1 MMCNTALICFW
12 FQNSLIASYLSY
24 CDFYRP
30 KFFLL
35 ENVRNFVS
43 FKRSMVLKLA
53 LRCLLR
59 MGYQCTFGVLQAG
72 CYGVPQTRRRF
83 VLGLK
88 FWPVMPCD
96 PLVWPSDLTQP
107 SCWMFWNSYL
117 DWCSPTL
124 GLINLPSFT
133 WPHLAIIDVLVGVMT
148 PDLYLVLRCTYC
160 HHNIPK

>member
-1 MMCNTALICFW
+1 MLHVIECYILHMVIAQIIECALYITYGHCTDYWVCSFVYVIQWYCAHVVAWFFLSFLLPSFIWWCNTVLSYLIRFW

-72 CYGVPQTRRRF
+72 CYGVSQTRRRF
-83 VLGLK
+83 VLALQ
-88 FWPVMPCD
+88 F
-96 PLVWPSDLTQP
+96 
-107 SCWMFWNSYL
+107 
-117 DWCSPTL
+117 
-124 GLINLPSFT
+124 
-133 WPHLAIIDVLVGVMT
+133 
-148 PDLYLVLRCTYC
+148 
-160 HHNIPK
+160 